1 MWDEDWQTAFQTLR
15 CYESTQLKVL
25 RYSEDVPKRPGIDLR
40 PIHPAAGHQ
49 LEQLATSDAP
59 GQRADESGYC
69 ETGATGS
76 PTASAVALRQRSLQ
90 PCNTLTG

>member
-40 PIHPAAGHQ
+40 PIHPG
-49 LEQLATSDAP
+49 L
-59 GQRADESGYC
+59 
-69 ETGATGS
+69 
-76 PTASAVALRQRSLQ
+76 VI
-90 PCNTLTG
+90 N